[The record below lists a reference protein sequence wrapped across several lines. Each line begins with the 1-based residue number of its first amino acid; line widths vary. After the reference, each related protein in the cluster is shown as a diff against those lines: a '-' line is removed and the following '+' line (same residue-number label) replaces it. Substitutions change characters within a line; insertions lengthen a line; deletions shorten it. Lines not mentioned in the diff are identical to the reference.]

1 MIRFIYRDTSLEG
14 KSMEQGVFII
24 RELAGDWPVYPG
36 HPLVLA
42 SLIMRAFS
50 SFSDANEPTGHGW
63 CAALGDS
70 RIPGAGDH
78 VGAAMRTLELGSRG
92 ADAGEMIAYAAR
104 YWEAGQAGGHFKNVA
119 AGKAQ
124 AERIEPHFRAITA
137 QWFKIAETV

>member
-1 MIRFIYRDTSLEG
+1 
-14 KSMEQGVFII
+14 MEQGAFII
-24 RELAGDWPVYPG
+24 QDLTGDWPVYPG

-42 SLIMRAFS
+42 TAIMRVFATFAG
-50 SFSDANEPTGHGW
+50 ANEPTEHGW

-92 ADAGEMIAYAAR
+92 EGVDSMVAYATW
-104 YWEAGQAGGHFKNVA
+104 YWEAGQAGGHIKNVE

-124 AERIEPHFRAITA
+124 AEKIEPHFRAMSE
-137 QWFKIAETV
+137 QWFKTAETV

>member
-1 MIRFIYRDTSLEG
+1 
-14 KSMEQGVFII
+14 MEQGSFII
-24 RELAGDWPVYPG
+24 HELTGNWPVYPG

-42 SLIMRAFS
+42 TAIMRVFG
-50 SFSDANEPTGHGW
+50 SFGDANEWTEHGW

-92 ADAGEMIAYAAR
+92 AGVDVMVAYATG
-104 YWEAGQAGGHFKNVA
+104 YWEAGQAGGHINNVE

-124 AERIEPHFRAITA
+124 AERIEPHFRDMSG
-137 QWFKIAETV
+137 QWFKCVETAKAKS